1 MAEYKSSFSD
11 PDEAP
16 VAWLA
21 LAATQLKTGRLESE
35 VLQKAIQVIDSGS
48 DLLRG
53 QEGTKEYSK
62 RKIALQKLR
71 DEITSPQSPQR
82 KTARRIPCDC
92 PWSVGELFAYRLL
105 SGDLIIFQMID
116 TITDKGGTYPVCVPL
131 NWTGPEIPPT
141 RELEITAIKPSR
153 SDSERK
159 ISSMTLVGL
168 TSKWRKRILYLNISQ
183 SPLYKRNIRSIP
195 GTRATFE

>member
-71 DEITSPQSPQR
+71 DE
-82 KTARRIPCDC
+82 
-92 PWSVGELFAYRLL
+92 
-105 SGDLIIFQMID
+105 
-116 TITDKGGTYPVCVPL
+116 
-131 NWTGPEIPPT
+131 
-141 RELEITAIKPSR
+141 
-153 SDSERK
+153 
-159 ISSMTLVGL
+159 
-168 TSKWRKRILYLNISQ
+168 
-183 SPLYKRNIRSIP
+183 
-195 GTRATFE
+195 